1 MSKTTPLGK
10 VVSVRLTDKDHSS
23 YMAKV
28 LASGMKPSRFLRDCI
43 LADKTEVIVDGK
55 PLTPDEIRR
64 VAEIR
69 LQAKQSKNESS
80 SAEKRRL
87 LYLFN
92 KAGNNIN
99 QLAKAANVAHV
110 AGTVSEDLYREILKN
125 LEHIS
130 GYMKASLKDVD

>member
-1 MSKTTPLGK
+1 MSKTKPLGK
-10 VVSVRLTDKDHSS
+10 IVSFRLPDEDYAK
-23 YMAKV
+23 YMEKV
-28 LASGMKPSRFLRDCI
+28 LASGMKPSRFLRECV

-55 PLTPDEIRR
+55 PLTADEIRR
-64 VAEIR
+64 IAEIR
-69 LQAKQSKNESS
+69 TQSKKPKKDLS
-80 SAEKRRL
+80 SAEKLHL
-87 LYLFN
+87 LFLFN